1 MPITAKPQTGRIS
14 GPPQSG
20 GIMVYFGT
28 GKYFEMGDPSTT
40 QTQTFYGIW
49 DICDKNSASNCDGQV
64 SGRSNLQAQTILQ
77 ESTPSNSTFSLRVT
91 SNNTVD
97 YSGSP
102 PNKLGWYMDLLPP
115 SGTQQGERVI
125 SAPLLRDGRIIF
137 TTLIPSVSNP
147 CDYGGTG
154 WLMELNAVKGQ
165 RLSNSQPP
173 WDITGD
179 GIINSQDL
187 VAYSSTNVS
196 PSGKK
201 STVGIIKTPA
211 VISAGT
217 LEYKYTS
224 GSSGQLEVVTEAGGV
239 ASGRRAWR
247 QLR

>member
-1 MPITAKPQTGRIS
+1 
-14 GPPQSG
+14 
-20 GIMVYFGT
+20 
-28 GKYFEMGDPSTT
+28 
-40 QTQTFYGIW
+40 
-49 DICDKNSASNCDGQV
+49 
-64 SGRSNLQAQTILQ
+64 
-77 ESTPSNSTFSLRVT
+77 VT

-97 YSGSP
+97 YLGSP
-102 PNKLGWYMDLLPP
+102 PNKLGWYMDLLL
-115 SGTQQGERVI
+115 SGTQQNVSQPSERVI

-137 TTLIPSVSNP
+137 ITLIPSPVSNP

-165 RLSNSQPP
+165 QLFNGQPP

-179 GIINSQDL
+179 SIINSQDL
-187 VAYSSTNVS
+187 VAYGSTNVS

-201 STVGIIKTPA
+201 SRVGIIGTPG
-211 VISAGT
+211 VVSAGT

-224 GSSGQLEVVTEAGGV
+224 GSSGQLEMTIEASGV